1 MRMFWITHET
11 NEEKEMISKRNK
23 KKFLQYPDNVKTYQH
38 FYFWVTQQTDCHM
51 LCGLKHPVIFTYC
64 WQLSSKSVSWL
75 CFLEGRAVAK
85 PRVIYC
91 SCIIYSYQRQD
102 HFASTANPV

>member
-1 MRMFWITHET
+1 MSKPT
-11 NEEKEMISKRNK
+11 NI
-23 KKFLQYPDNVKTYQH
+23 FIFGL
-38 FYFWVTQQTDCHM
+38 TQQTDCHM